1 MKALQRGSMLEGKE
15 KMVPCQGS
23 LSREELHRSEPLF
36 SESAFPLPQDRVPK
50 AIQSKKD
57 GPNRIHGSHFQR

>member
-1 MKALQRGSMLEGKE
+1 MGALLWRDLLKDKE

-23 LSREELHRSEPLF
+23 LSQKELHHSEPLV
-36 SESAFPLPQDRVPK
+36 SESAHPLPQDRVPK

-57 GPNRIHGSHFQR
+57 GPNRIHGSHLLR